1 MAETLSPE
9 QETALLKGAGE
20 ALQRAQTADDVRAV
34 WRTYYLQLG
43 HRKLGRLLLG
53 RSPERRSAAGER

>member
-9 QETALLKGAGE
+9 QQAALLKE
-20 ALQRAQTADDVRAV
+20 AEQELQRAQTADDVRSV
-34 WRTYYLQLG
+34 WRKYYLQVG

-53 RSPERRSAAGER
+53 RGADRASSREG